1 MFIKQL
7 SVFVENKQGALS
19 KITSLLAENGVN
31 MRAVS
36 IADTQ
41 DFGILRAIVNDIDS
55 ASAVLKSSNIIFRVN
70 SVIGV
75 RLEDKPGA
83 LANVLNLLTDGGV
96 NVEYMYAFVNPG
108 DSNGAYLV
116 LRARHNDKAEK
127 ILDDNN
133 IKMLS
138 QEDIER
144 I

>member
-41 DFGILRAIVNDIDS
+41 DFGILRIIVNDIDK
-55 ASAVLKSSNIIFRVN
+55 ASDVLKNNNVILRIN
-70 SVIGV
+70 HVIGV
-75 RLEDKPGA
+75 ELKDEPGS
-83 LANVLNLLTDGGV
+83 LAKVLNLLTSGGV
-96 NVEYMYAFVNPG
+96 NVEYMYAFVTPG
-108 DSNGAYLV
+108 NSNGAYLV
-116 LRARHNDKAEK
+116 LRARHNDKAER
-127 ILDDNN
+127 ILNDNN

-138 QEDIER
+138 QENIES